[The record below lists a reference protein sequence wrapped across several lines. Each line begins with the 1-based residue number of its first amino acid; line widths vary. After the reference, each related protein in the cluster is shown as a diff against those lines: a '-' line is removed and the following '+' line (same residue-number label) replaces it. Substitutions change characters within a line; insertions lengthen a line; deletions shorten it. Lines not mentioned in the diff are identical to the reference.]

1 MRKQN
6 RECLDPAFFDEV
18 FSTADDLCLA
28 MHDGDFPYVIPLNFV
43 RQGNIIYIHC
53 ALEGHKLD
61 CINRNPNVAFTLA
74 ADVRIHQ
81 EKSTTY
87 YKSVCGTGRAVL
99 VEDPAEKGRALDARG
114 QQQRSRAIRH
124 RPAIS
129 AGDPHG
135 APIGPRPFR
144 ALARHARAKARWQRD
159 LHPPGL
165 PALPA
170 RFREVSGGG
179 GQRVARVI

>member
-99 VEDPAEKGRALDARG
+99 VEDPAEKGRALDALA
-114 QQQRSRAIRH
+114 QRYAARCPTPTPDAV
-124 RPAIS
+124 
-129 AGDPHG
+129 
-135 APIGPRPFR
+135 
-144 ALARHARAKARWQRD
+144 LARTGVVRIDIVDMVGKRK
-159 LHPPGL
+159 L
-165 PALPA
+165 PK
-170 RFREVSGGG
+170 
-179 GQRVARVI
+179 

>member
-18 FSTADDLCLA
+18 FSTAEDLCLA

-61 CINRNPNVAFTLA
+61 CISRNPNVAFTLA

-99 VEDPAEKGRALDARG
+99 VVDPAEKGRALDALAPALLEQRG
-114 QQQRSRAIRH
+114 QGLRRGADQRPDQLRERQA
-124 RPAIS
+124 AT
-129 AGDPHG
+129 GCEV
-135 APIGPRPFR
+135 
-144 ALARHARAKARWQRD
+144 
-159 LHPPGL
+159 PG
-165 PALPA
+165 
-170 RFREVSGGG
+170 RYRGG
-179 GQRVARVI
+179 RS

>member
-43 RQGNIIYIHC
+43 RQGNCIYIHC

-99 VEDPAEKGRALDARG
+99 VEDPAEKGRALDALA
-114 QQQRSRAIRH
+114 QRYA
-124 RPAIS
+124 AL
-129 AGDPHG
+129 
-135 APIGPRPFR
+135 GPTPTPDA
-144 ALARHARAKARWQRD
+144 ALARTGVVRIDIVNLVGKRK
-159 LHPPGL
+159 L
-165 PALPA
+165 PK
-170 RFREVSGGG
+170 
-179 GQRVARVI
+179 